1 MKQLELFPCL
11 LDQKVIDYYHL
22 ILRKIKLL
30 KKADLDWI
38 NLLDEYG
45 EMRKQAEKD
54 REEYSIPDSI
64 DDIRDF
70 KYRRYIMKLHKE
82 KWKDDLIDGKCIFM
96 DSDGEKEVVVISDNQ
111 IIERGVNDS

>member
-1 MKQLELFPCL
+1 MKQLELFPYL

-38 NLLDEYG
+38 NLFNEYG
-45 EMRKQAEKD
+45 EMRRQAEKD

-70 KYRRYIMKLHKE
+70 KYRRYIMKLHK
-82 KWKDDLIDGKCIFM
+82 DKCI
-96 DSDGEKEVVVISDNQ
+96 DEIHHNLRKW
-111 IIERGVNDS
+111 IIRRKKLEYKVKHLSRVES